1 MLRSWGIPWLSLSRT
16 SAEVIVDTASSM
28 DPPPRVLLS
37 SISRVADKE
46 VQKAIRRLNIRVI
59 AIDEAQVADPDP
71 KAGWGEFLPYKLEAI
86 ITSSHHHIITSSH
99 HHIITASQH
108 PSITASHHHSITAS
122 HHSIIST
129 YHHSI
134 TPSHLPTATP
144 SGTS

>member
-1 MLRSWGIPWLSLSRT
+1 MYLNIRGLQVLRSWGIPWLSLSRT
-16 SAEVIVDTASSM
+16 SSDVIVDTVSSM

-71 KAGWGEFLPYKLEAI
+71 NAGWGEFLPYKFV
-86 ITSSHHHIITSSH
+86 
-99 HHIITASQH
+99 TA
-108 PSITASHHHSITAS
+108 TLLS
-122 HHSIIST
+122 HHSNTYAITST
-129 YHHSI
+129 Y
-134 TPSHLPTATP
+134 LPPATP